1 MPENDS
7 MTLDKLKMFISEGKV
22 QGWVS
27 HVWFNGLRSR
37 FPFEFL
43 QLSQEKPY
51 FKHFRTS
58 TKEDLSKNFNVL
70 FHTILESNLEDSDVY
85 QLKKIQEDL
94 RKLYFKMKEQKRIN
108 Y

>member
-58 TKEDLSKNFNVL
+58 TKDDLSKNFNLL
-70 FHTILESNLEDSDVY
+70 FNTILESKLEDSDVDELY
-85 QLKKIQEDL
+85 KIRENL
-94 RKLYFKMKEQKRIN
+94 RNIYFKKKERIIDL
-108 Y
+108 